1 MNSVSRVI
9 PAARRGRAAL
19 GALAGCCVVVP
30 PEYTIKITR

>member
-19 GALAGCCVVVP
+19 GARGRATSGAADAVS
-30 PEYTIKITR
+30 R